1 MPSKPAQPE
10 REVRYANISIIEGHD
25 ASQYGIGI
33 VSARIAEMVLNDERA
48 VIPIGSYHKTFGV
61 TLSLPSVVGR
71 AGVIEVL
78 EPEMSEEEREGLRK
92 SADSLKQ
99 ALERVRARPRA
110 KASAGA

>member
-1 MPSKPAQPE
+1 
-10 REVRYANISIIEGHD
+10 
-25 ASQYGIGI
+25 
-33 VSARIAEMVLNDERA
+33 
-48 VIPIGSYHKTFGV
+48 
-61 TLSLPSVVGR
+61 
-71 AGVIEVL
+71 VL